1 MVLQNIKKLIKR
13 IANYNKG
20 KFKKRLEIHQENNIL
35 RIKGELKGKFKAK
48 EIWLFTPNEDIKFKI
63 AESIPTS
70 IFNFEI
76 DLSKYEANFQ
86 GNEYKFFMLIEA
98 PKKELSE
105 IQYNMIKP
113 SASILSGHDDE
124 IILEYF
130 IRLGKFEE
138 TNYRGLEGF
147 CLGEKSGLIY
157 STIKNFITLA
167 FDKEINIK
175 PLTRI
180 DNITAQGSKFTIR
193 GQVTTRSFRVS
204 EAFLLISGRE
214 TGVKV
219 EIPLNIEFNNIKTIR
234 SYGDNT
240 YQYQIVLNLNSLD
253 YGKPLQEDIYDFYLS
268 LNLNYGSEKKLVR
281 LGAPTIKAKRNT
293 KPAFANEGDEAYI
306 ATPYFTF
313 KYYNLSLQV
322 NRFKKDTLDYLK
334 GMMKWAWILQ
344 PLNRYRDVWIVGE
357 RPYKAQDTGYR
368 FFKYM
373 RKEHPDRNV
382 FYVIDEDSP
391 ELENVKDLGNILFF
405 GSKEHIWHTIVASR
419 VIGSHHAD
427 YLYPLR
433 TEKFKKIVKAK
444 KVFLQHGVMGTKN
457 MVHNYGVI
465 APNFETDLFIVSSD
479 YEKSYI
485 VQDFGYQPEDVAV
498 TGLSRFDSLFQKDV
512 ETRRQLLIIPTWRD
526 WIVTDEKFLES
537 EYFECYNDL
546 VNHPALHEF
555 SRTYN
560 FEIVFCLHPNMQRF
574 TSFFADAP
582 IRIVSQGEVDVQY
595 LLKESAMMITDY
607 SSVAFD
613 MSFLEKPIIY
623 YQFDRERFI
632 GKYPS
637 HLDLDNDLPGD
648 IVYQLEDILH
658 LVEKYADA
666 NFEMKEEHKKRA
678 AKFLKYKDL
687 NSSKRIFEE
696 TLKIRRKSLY
706 SSIMKSE
713 ILKGGYRRYRKSRL
727 YFPSMRFFYNAA
739 KTFLPIDK
747 SLIVFESGL
756 GKQYGD
762 SPRYIYEEVVRRNL
776 KYKKVWIYNTQKRF
790 KDPHTIYVERLS
802 IKYYYYL
809 AKAGYWVNN
818 QNFPTYLKKRPGTT
832 YVQTWHGT
840 PLKKMLFDIENVQGR
855 TDDYVQRVHQATKSW
870 DYLISPSPYASK
882 AFRSAFQYEG
892 NICEIGYP
900 RNDIFY
906 RTEKITVAVSVRNSL
921 KLPKNKKVILYA
933 PTFRDNQTNGANKF
947 TFDIHLDFEKMKEKL
962 GDDYILLLRMHVVI
976 KNKVIIPDEFKDFIF
991 NVSHYPDI
999 QELYLITDILITD
1012 YSSVMFDYANTKRP
1026 MLFFTYDLELYRD
1039 QLRGFYMDFENEAPG
1054 PLIRNSQEIIDA
1066 IIDIDDVQRR
1076 YKDKY
1081 LAFYNKYCIL
1091 EDGFAAER
1099 LVNKVF
1105 DMKED
1110 NKA

>member
-1 MVLQNIKKLIKR
+1 MLFQRMKNL
-13 IANYNKG
+13 A
-20 KFKKRLEIHQENNIL
+20 KFILNRKPSTYKKRLNIHQDNQL
-35 RIKGELKGKFKAK
+35 IKITGEFAGKYKAK
-48 EIWLFTPNEDIKFKI
+48 EIWLFTPNEDTKFKL
-63 AESIPTS
+63 AEAVPDSKFS
-70 IFNFEI
+70 FDI
-76 DLSKYEANFQ
+76 DLSRYEAEFQ
-86 GNEYKFFMLIEA
+86 ENEYKFYLLVQA
-98 PKKELSE
+98 PKKTLSE
-105 IQYNMIKP
+105 AQYNKIKSTSTIMKTP
-113 SASILSGHDDE
+113 DGEPIV
-124 IILEYF
+124 EYF
-130 IRLGKFEE
+130 IRLGKFEKTE
-138 TNYRGLEGF
+138 YHGLELFHIGQ
-147 CLGEKSGLIY
+147 KSGLIY
-157 STIKNFITLA
+157 NTIKSFITLV
-167 FDKEINIK
+167 FDKEVKLK
-175 PLTRI
+175 PAARI
-180 DNITAQGSKFTIR
+180 DYIASQANKFSIGGSFS
-193 GQVTTRSFRVS
+193 TRSLRMIDS
-204 EAFLLISGRE
+204 FLLLSGRE
-214 TGVKV
+214 TGEKV
-219 EIPLNIEFNNIKTIR
+219 RIPLDSEYMANKTLL
-234 SYGDNT
+234 SYGNLHYSYKVSLD
-240 YQYQIVLNLNSLD
+240 LNSLFN
-253 YGKPLQEDIYDFYLS
+253 GRPLPEDIYDFYLD
-268 LNLNYGSEKKLVR
+268 LTLKDVDENQLVR
-281 LGAPTIKAKRNT
+281 LGSPTIKAKRNT
-293 KPAFANEGDEAYI
+293 TPAFASDEEHAYI

-322 NRFKKDTLDYLK
+322 NRFEKDTLDYLK
-334 GMMKWAWILQ
+334 RMMKWAWILQ
-344 PLNRYRDVWIVGE
+344 PLNRHRDIWIVGE

-373 RKEHPDRNV
+373 RTEHPDRNV
-382 FYVIDEDSP
+382 FYVIEEDSP
-391 ELENVKDLGNILFF
+391 ELENVKDLGHVLLF
-405 GSKEHIWHTIVASR
+405 GSKEHIWHTIMAR
-419 VIGSHHAD
+419 RIIGSHHAD

-433 TEKFKKIVKAK
+433 TDKFKKMVKAK

-465 APNFETDLFIVSSD
+465 APNFDTDLFIVSSD

-485 VQDFGYQPEDVAV
+485 VQDFGYLPEDVAV

-512 ETRRQLLIIPTWRD
+512 PTKRQLLIIPTWRD

-537 EYFECYNDL
+537 EYFERYNQL

-555 SRTYN
+555 SRTNN

-574 TSFFADAP
+574 TSYFVDAP
-582 IRIVSQGEVDVQY
+582 IRIVSQGEVDVQH

-648 IVYQLEDILH
+648 IVYRLEDILQ

-666 NFEMKEEHKKRA
+666 NFKMKEEHKKRA

-687 NSSKRIFEE
+687 LSCKRIFEK

-713 ILKGGYRRYRKSRL
+713 IIKGAYRRYRKSRL
-727 YFPSMRFFYNAA
+727 YFPSMRLFY
-739 KTFLPIDK
+739 KTAQTLLPIDK

-762 SPRYIYEEVVRRNL
+762 SPRYIYEEIVRRDL

-790 KDPHTIYVERLS
+790 KDPHTIYVKRLS

-809 AKAGYWVNN
+809 AKARYWVNN

-855 TDDYVQRVHQATKSW
+855 TDDYVERVHQATKNW

-882 AFRSAFQYEG
+882 AFRSAFRYEG

-906 RTEKITVAVSVRNSL
+906 RTEKLTVAERVRNSL
-921 KLPKNKKVILYA
+921 KLPENKKVILYA

-947 TFDIHLDFEKMKEKL
+947 TFDMHLEFEKMKEKL
-962 GDDYILLLRMHVVI
+962 GHDYILLLRMHVVI
-976 KNKVIIPDEFKDFIF
+976 KNKLVIPEELRDFVF

-999 QELYLITDILITD
+999 QELYLITDVLITD
-1012 YSSVMFDYANTKRP
+1012 YSSVMFDFANSKRP
-1026 MLFFTYDLELYRD
+1026 ILFYTYDLEVYRD
-1039 QLRGFYMDFENEAPG
+1039 QLRGFYMDLEKEAPG
-1054 PLIRNSQEIIDA
+1054 PLIKDSEELIEAIENIDEIQDYYA
-1066 IIDIDDVQRR
+1066 Q
-1076 YKDKY
+1076 KY
-1081 LAFYNKYCIL
+1081 NDFYHKYCNL
-1091 EDGFAAER
+1091 EDGFASER
-1099 LVNKVF
+1099 LVNQVF
-1105 DMKED
+1105 DIK
-1110 NKA
+1110 NI